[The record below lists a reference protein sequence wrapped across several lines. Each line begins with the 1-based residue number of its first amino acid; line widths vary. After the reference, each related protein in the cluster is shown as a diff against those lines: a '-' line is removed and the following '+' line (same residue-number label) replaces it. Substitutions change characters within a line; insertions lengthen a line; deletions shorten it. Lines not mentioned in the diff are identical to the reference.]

1 MKLTKEE
8 MLEILNDITTELA
21 AEAFRE
27 ATPTVSLAIML
38 FGVKFNG
45 ELIKKLFEN
54 EEEIEII
61 KE

>member
-1 MKLTKEE
+1 MKLTKNE
-8 MLEILNDITTELA
+8 MHEILNDITTELA
-21 AEAFRE
+21 AEAFKE

-38 FGVKFNG
+38 FGVKFNA

>member
-8 MLEILNDITTELA
+8 MQEILNDITKELTE
-21 AEAFRE
+21 EALKE
-27 ATPTVSLAIML
+27 GTPTVAMAIML

>member
-1 MKLTKEE
+1 MKL
-8 MLEILNDITTELA
+8 I
-21 AEAFRE
+21 
-27 ATPTVSLAIML
+27 
-38 FGVKFNG
+38 GVKFNA